1 MRKRSTYRPKPIIR
15 NPLNYALTSVTMV
28 SAHES
33 YLIDLR
39 IKNHGA
45 LTAMMQGR
53 ADRKDIDVIIGM
65 GNTCEA
71 LYRLGFGS
79 EYGSV
84 ISTGIEAI
92 YQIATRGI
100 PTNRFIMRA
109 QEISALNDLIELH
122 DAQMEVITIRDMEK
136 ALAIV
141 HRERAQKK
149 MRSIVDT
156 QRSNT

>member
-1 MRKRSTYRPKPIIR
+1 MKKRSNYRPKPIIR
-15 NPLNYALTSVTMV
+15 DPLNYALTSVTMV

-65 GNTCEA
+65 GNICEA

-136 ALAIV
+136 ALALV
-141 HRERAQKK
+141 HRERTQKK